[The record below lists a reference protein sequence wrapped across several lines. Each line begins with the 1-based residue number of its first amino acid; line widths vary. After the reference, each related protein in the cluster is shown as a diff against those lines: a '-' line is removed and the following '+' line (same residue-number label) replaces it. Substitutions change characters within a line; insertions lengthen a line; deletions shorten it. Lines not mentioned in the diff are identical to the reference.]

1 MIHGNDN
8 SMVCVYIAGYYPYG
22 DTVIESENE
31 NESEDGNKDKRGT
44 HEHYYSKCP
53 PYGSVSVVFR

>member
-1 MIHGNDN
+1 
-8 SMVCVYIAGYYPYG
+8 MVCVYIAGYYPYG